1 MTIPTYSF
9 ADVLNF
15 LESNPKRVF
24 GYCNPRCDDD
34 ESCLMGSFFAS
45 KGFGEGF
52 SANLDGTKCVKRSA
66 SNEEIFA
73 VISDMP
79 ESGNYIGFIQAIH
92 DNPEDCRSRASG
104 YQILANI
111 HNFKFPE

>member
-1 MTIPTYSF
+1 MTIPSYSF

-24 GYCNPRCDDD
+24 DYCEPNCG
-34 ESCLMGSFFAS
+34 EVETCLMASFFES

-52 SANLDGTKCVKRSA
+52 SASLDGRGC
-66 SNEEIFA
+66 NEGDSREFVAI
-73 VISDMP
+73 ISDFP
-79 ESGNYIGFIQAIH
+79 EGDNFIQEIH
-92 DNPEDCRSRASG
+92 QNPEDCRSRASG